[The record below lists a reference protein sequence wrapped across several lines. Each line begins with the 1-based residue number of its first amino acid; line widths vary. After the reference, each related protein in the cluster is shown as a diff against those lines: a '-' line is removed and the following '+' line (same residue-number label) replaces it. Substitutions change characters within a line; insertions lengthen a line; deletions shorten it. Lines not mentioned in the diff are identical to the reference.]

1 MLTMMRFLA
10 RAATPDRS
18 AWRGKAIDF
27 DDSIPCRGHTSA
39 LTREIWQMIERRN
52 VLRCLAAVAVAKLA
66 PGNAEA
72 STMSE
77 DGLVSVASKYSVK
90 ESLDRL
96 EAELKAKTV
105 TVFARIDHTA
115 GAASVAMPLRP
126 TEVLIF
132 GNPKAGTPLM
142 QSRQT
147 IGIDL
152 PLKVLAWQD
161 ADGKVW
167 LTYNDPGWLARRH
180 RLGPDTSA
188 NVNALTTL
196 LANLAR
202 AASG

>member
-1 MLTMMRFLA
+1 
-10 RAATPDRS
+10 
-18 AWRGKAIDF
+18 
-27 DDSIPCRGHTSA
+27 
-39 LTREIWQMIERRN
+39 
-52 VLRCLAAVAVAKLA
+52 
-66 PGNAEA
+66 
-72 STMSE
+72 MSE

-96 EAELKAKTV
+96 EAELKAKTI
-105 TVFARIDHTA
+105 TVFARIDHAA

-142 QSRQT
+142 QSRRT
-147 IGIDL
+147 MGIDL

-161 ADGKVW
+161 SDGKVW

-180 RLGPDTSA
+180 RLGPDTTA